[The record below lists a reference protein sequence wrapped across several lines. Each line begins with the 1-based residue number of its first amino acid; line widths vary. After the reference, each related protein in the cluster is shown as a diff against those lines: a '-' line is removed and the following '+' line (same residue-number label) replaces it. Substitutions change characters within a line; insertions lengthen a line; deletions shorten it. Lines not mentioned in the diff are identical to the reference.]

1 MRNIFLS
8 YLLVINIVGFISMFI
23 DKEKAKRH
31 KWRIP
36 ENTLMFIALIG
47 GSVGSI
53 LGMEVFR
60 HKTKHMKFKLGLP
73 VILIVQIILYF
84 MVFVK

>member
-1 MRNIFLS
+1 
-8 YLLVINIVGFISMFI
+8 MFI

>member
-1 MRNIFLS
+1 
-8 YLLVINIVGFISMFI
+8 MFI

-84 MVFVK
+84 MVFVKW